1 MKQFFLFSILVLGL
15 IACQSDSKPTEK
27 SEPQKQVEP
36 KAEPTN
42 DEVLIKEA
50 SRLRAGGSIK
60 SAKLE
65 NGKAIIEYVK
75 NYSEHKELNPQSRVS
90 EKDLELYWSTGKA
103 IKKALNDGSVR
114 LMRKLDFVEETE
126 IILPYKGK
134 TYTINVSKN
143 DLEKYLGKSFEDV
156 KKDWAKNFSDEY
168 VYSDTGREKFFK
180 KFGKIE

>member
-1 MKQFFLFSILVLGL
+1 MKQFFLFLILVLGL
-15 IACQSDSKPTEK
+15 TACQSDSKTTE
-27 SEPQKQVEP
+27 SQKQVEP

-42 DEVLIKEA
+42 EEVLIKEA

-75 NYSEHKELNPQSRVS
+75 NYSEYKKLNPQSRVS
-90 EKDLELYWSTGKA
+90 KKDLESYWSTGKA

-114 LMRKLDFVEETE
+114 LMRKLDFVKETE

-168 VYSDTGREKFFK
+168 VYSDSGREKFFK